1 MGGYYISA
9 DVGWQNINHRHGRGR
24 TLHLLENRR
33 TAKLQWR
40 SSAAE
45 KSLFPPTL
53 KENPTWFRQF
63 CGWEDFRFMG
73 MELLEGILEG
83 LMTRMLWDG
92 GRRGFMMEV
101 GVDWA

>member
-1 MGGYYISA
+1 
-9 DVGWQNINHRHGRGR
+9 
-24 TLHLLENRR
+24 
-33 TAKLQWR
+33 
-40 SSAAE
+40 
-45 KSLFPPTL
+45 
-53 KENPTWFRQF
+53 
-63 CGWEDFRFMG
+63 MG